1 VRFVEV
7 KDRKKRGI
15 GEMNQIEELQTR
27 ITAALE
33 RIQRGVEARAEA
45 EAVRKDDDATDG
57 AELATLRQELEDERL
72 VTAQLEERI
81 RVLHERLEEKE
92 AALAAAQDGQGGQSE
107 TMTRLDADLQSLR
120 AANAQLRE
128 SNAALRTAHAAGVA
142 DPDAINASLQAELD
156 ALRAARDADRDEVAA
171 VLAEID
177 SAVAGAAPGAA
188 DQTEDA

>member
-1 VRFVEV
+1 
-7 KDRKKRGI
+7 
-15 GEMNQIEELQTR
+15 MNQIEELQTR

-92 AALAAAQDGQGGQSE
+92 AALAAAQDGQDGQGAQSE
-107 TMTRLDADLQSLR
+107 TMTRLDTDLQSLR

-142 DPDAINASLQAELD
+142 NPDAINASLQAELD
-156 ALRAARDADRDEVAA
+156 ALRVARDADHDEVAA

>member
-1 VRFVEV
+1 
-7 KDRKKRGI
+7 
-15 GEMNQIEELQTR
+15 MNQIEELQTR

-92 AALAAAQDGQGGQSE
+92 AALAAAQDGQDGQDRQGAQSE

-142 DPDAINASLQAELD
+142 NPDAINASLQAELD
-156 ALRAARDADRDEVAA
+156 ALRVARDADHDEIAA